1 MIDIS
6 QTKPLSNTGLQLPI
20 YGLGTAHIGNAG
32 EATAIETVQEALTR
46 GIKFIDTAPLYPPA
60 NSGKSE
66 IYVGKALAGVP
77 RESYVLAT
85 KVGRLIRDGKPVFDF
100 SREGV
105 LRSLE
110 ESLARLKVD
119 YIDILHVHDPDN
131 HFEQA
136 LNEAF
141 PAIIELRE
149 QGVIKAVGSGMNQWQ
164 MLREF
169 ALNTAVNCFLL
180 AGRYT
185 LLEQTSLEFLKL
197 CQEKNIA
204 IILGGVYNSGILV
217 SDLQPGA
224 SYNYAAAPPEILER
238 ARKLAAVCQRH
249 NVPLHIAAIQFVYA
263 HPAVTSI
270 VVGAEE
276 KAHVVANLAALQV
289 PIPAQ
294 LWADLQQE
302 GLLEPGTPTPV

>member
-1 MIDIS
+1 MIDIT
-6 QTKPLSNTGLQLPI
+6 QTKPLSNTGLQLPV

-32 EATAIETVQEALTR
+32 EATAVETVQEALAR

-66 IYVGKALAGVP
+66 IYVGKAVAGVP
-77 RESYVLAT
+77 RDSYILAT

-100 SREGV
+100 SRDGV
-105 LRSLE
+105 LRSFE
-110 ESLARLKVD
+110 ESLEHLKVD
-119 YIDILHVHDPDN
+119 YIDVLHVHDPDN

-141 PAIIELRE
+141 PAITELRA

-169 ALNTAVNCFLL
+169 ALNTDVNCFLL

-197 CQEKNIA
+197 CREKNIG

-224 SYNYAAAPPEILER
+224 SYNYEVAPPEILER
-238 ARKLAAVCQRH
+238 ARKLGAVCRRY
-249 NVPLHIAAIQFVYA
+249 NIPLNIAAIQFVYG
-263 HPAVTSI
+263 HPAISSI

-276 KAHVVANLAALQV
+276 KAHVTANLEALKT

-294 LWADLQQE
+294 LWADLQHE
-302 GLLEPGTPTPV
+302 GLLEPGTPVP